1 MTTKFIF
8 LLGLALCLT
17 ACSPKTTT
25 NRSTG
30 KAANSFSYVPTQ
42 PGTNTPGTKISVH
55 RGGGDLKGYPEN
67 CIESFAYVAE
77 QIGTPTRPAIIEC
90 DIDLTKDSVLVMM
103 HDATLDR
110 TTTGTG
116 KLIDKTYAELAPI
129 RLEDNMGTVTAY
141 KIPTLEQVLK
151 WGKNKVAF
159 TLDVKRNVS
168 FASVVNLIH
177 KTGAGAYAAVIT
189 YNAKDAA
196 LVHQLDPDLMIS
208 VTIRNR
214 AEYDRLHDLGIP
226 DNRMVAFVGVT
237 EPPKELYDF
246 LHQKGIACIL
256 GTLGNLDKQAA
267 AKGDQ
272 VYKKFAENGADII
285 STDRPLEMSQA
296 VK

>member
-1 MTTKFIF
+1 MKKW
-8 LLGLALCLT
+8 LLISLVTVWSVG
-17 ACSPKTTT
+17 CSPKTATQL
-25 NRSTG
+25 SGG
-30 KAANSFSYVPTQ
+30 KAAIYFGYQ
-42 PGTNTPGTKISVH
+42 PGEPTKISVH

-67 CIESFAYVAE
+67 CIESFGYVAK
-77 QIGTPTRPAIIEC
+77 QIGTPTHPAIIEC

-129 RLEDNMGTVTAY
+129 RLKDNMGNGTPY
-141 KIPTLEQVLK
+141 KIPTLEDVLR
-151 WGKNKVAF
+151 WGKNKVTF

-168 FASVVNLIH
+168 FASVVNIIR
-177 KTGAGAYAAVIT
+177 KTGAGDYAAVIT

-196 LVHQLDPDLMIS
+196 LVHQLDPNLMIS

-214 AEYDRLHDLGIP
+214 AEFDRLHDLGLP

-272 VYKKFAENGADII
+272 VYKKFAENGADMM
-285 STDRPLEMSQA
+285 STDRPLEMA
-296 VK
+296 KALK